1 MANNPLKVLQT
12 SGSYTMDY
20 HLRFMSFTKQALDRI
35 RKKRVREMN
44 PNIIALLLIPAIPVG
59 AIGGIMAMS
68 GFGFEGTFGFIY
80 SMFIFIYII
89 AYTQGSND
97 CRAFIEANPEKKPLS
112 SSENVMQKLDAI
124 QDLLLQC
131 KSSKVSVADVI
142 PENVSHEKN
151 GFLRHE
157 NIR

>member
-1 MANNPLKVLQT
+1 
-12 SGSYTMDY
+12 MDY
-20 HLRFMSFTKQALDRI
+20 HLRFMSFTKRSLDRI

-59 AIGGIMAMS
+59 VIGGIMAMS
-68 GFGFEGTFGFIY
+68 GLGFGGTFGFIY

-97 CRAFIEANPEKKPLS
+97 YRAFIEANPEKKSLS
-112 SSENVMQKLDAI
+112 APENVMQKLDAI

-131 KSSKVSVADVI
+131 KSSKGSVADVI